1 MKQLV
6 SSMAIASLAFAAALG
21 MSTGVALAQEKT
33 LRVAQAGFNPQ
44 KGRFEMAFGAQS
56 TLPLM
61 AFADSLTFLNPDG
74 SVEPGLATSWEVKNP
89 TTWVVKIRPG
99 VMFHNGEPMT
109 VDQIVKNVDFLI
121 NDEAGQTSISAR
133 FLGFAG
139 AKKIDEET
147 VEITSKVPNPIL
159 DRWFTLFRIMDADYQ
174 KDVGIKGFTIAPIG
188 TGSFKVTSWTGE
200 KMEAEAFRDAWRP
213 AKFDKL
219 VFNTLAEPASRV
231 AALLSGQ
238 VEMAWQLGAD
248 NVEQIRASGQQA
260 IVSRIDEI
268 LAMKFNTIP
277 ERTSVDN
284 APIRDVRV
292 RQALNYGINREAFIK
307 NVLGGLTVAASQSG
321 TPSTNGYQPDLKP
334 YPYDPEK
341 AKALLAEAG
350 YGDGLDL
357 VAELITIQSDYTDT
371 AQFVAADLKKIGVN
385 LELRQISLSDI
396 LGKLRGQKQWN
407 GHVWF
412 GLVEPFPTNDIMRP
426 FGTDSCNF
434 FGAFVCDESIQ
445 PTIEAANQ
453 EFDPK
458 KRADLM
464 RDVVK
469 FYHDEA
475 LIMYMFER
483 FQIDGL
489 AANVKNYRLFNRAI
503 NWHEIE
509 LEG

>member
-1 MKQLV
+1 
-6 SSMAIASLAFAAALG
+6 
-21 MSTGVALAQEKT
+21 
-33 LRVAQAGFNPQ
+33 
-44 KGRFEMAFGAQS
+44 
-56 TLPLM
+56 
-61 AFADSLTFLNPDG
+61 
-74 SVEPGLATSWEVKNP
+74 
-89 TTWVVKIRPG
+89 
-99 VMFHNGEPMT
+99 
-109 VDQIVKNVDFLI
+109 
-121 NDEAGQTSISAR
+121 
-133 FLGFAG
+133 
-139 AKKIDEET
+139 
-147 VEITSKVPNPIL
+147 
-159 DRWFTLFRIMDADYQ
+159 
-174 KDVGIKGFTIAPIG
+174 
-188 TGSFKVTSWTGE
+188 
-200 KMEAEAFRDAWRP
+200 MEAEAYGGAWRP

-219 VFNTLAEPASRV
+219 VLNTLSEPASRV
-231 AALLSGQ
+231 AALQSGQ
-238 VEMAWQLGAD
+238 VEMAWQLSAD
-248 NVEQIRASGQQA
+248 NVEQIRATGQQA

-277 ERTSVDN
+277 DRTSVDN
-284 APIRDVRV
+284 APIRDPRV
-292 RQALNYGINREAFIK
+292 RQALNYGINREDFIK

-321 TPSTNGYQPDLKP
+321 TPAVNGYQSDLQP

-357 VAELITIQSDYTDT
+357 VAELITIQTDYTDT
-371 AQFVAADLKKIGVN
+371 AQFVASDLKKIGVN
-385 LELRQISLSDI
+385 LELRQISLADI
-396 LGKLRGQKQWN
+396 LGKLRGQKQWD

-426 FGTDSCNF
+426 FGTDSCSF

-445 PTIEAANQ
+445 PAIEAANQ

-469 FYHDEA
+469 HYHDQA
-475 LIMYMFER
+475 LITYMFER

-489 AANVKNYRLFNRAI
+489 AANVKNYRMFNRAI